1 MLYNNNDNKHLLLKK
16 WGGISLALPL
26 AFIGGVKTAS
36 YLTANSNI
44 LIVHADAVNNNQ
56 IEKHTSTIKP
66 DNQAQKDQALNDA
79 QAAGVN
85 VIKDNSTTYN
95 ADDDNIDDIKRQAEQ
110 DYQKQIDKANQ
121 VENDYNNSVFKY
133 NQDLAKYNQDKADNE
148 AKNKA
153 IDGENAKADAD
164 FQKQKQDIDNK
175 NKEIDAQ
182 NKLAQDDYQKAVE
195 RYNKDLADYQNKKI
209 NGDTIMSANDV
220 SQHLVMGRESTA
232 QMDIKVNNADW
243 TLNGSNVTANKLQSY
258 SGSIAD
264 VTYSNLK
271 NTYYTAPDGSKHNI
285 SKMVFKYSNVVAAA
299 DTTSYSQLTLK
310 FCADPTDTLWYVGPI
325 SLDLDIYY
333 YDENGNLI
341 TASDKNPFFIT
352 LSSLNSNG
360 GDYAEKAKARNGKVY
375 QLKNS
380 SVTVHDDGWLYSDI
394 NNNGMKIDKNGV
406 PYPGEGLSGQD
417 AWDSTTAN
425 KENDSRRWYGAGV
438 AEVQNADHVALSFGV
453 SRPGSVWAKVNTT
466 IPSTQFDMGKPT
478 PPTLI
483 QHEKEPVQNAHKP
496 HIPFNEQA
504 PTKPTVPTIYN
515 HDIVI
520 NYTSYNY
527 PATITYI
534 DDNTGKTLKVEST
547 NGKANTNI
555 AFPSNVQTEI
565 NTFEAQGY
573 KLVSN
578 NFSGQKFSKDQS
590 KNSFVVRLNHN
601 QTLKTRTIK
610 VNRTINYL
618 DKKTNNPVAKQ
629 VIQTTTFTQH
639 GTEDAVTHQITWQ
652 PITGQS
658 FKEVDSPTV
667 SGYNSPDKVKV
678 DGETVTVNDQN
689 SVVNVY
695 YDKVAP
701 KTPKLVINENQGH
714 KVTPTTPTDKPTS
727 KVTTP
732 ADNKGTTP
740 AKQAPA
746 TQQDNSKISI
756 NKVAN
761 TPAATPANT
770 TLSLAGSPNSLAQTN
785 ANNKQNGAMLLALT
799 GGMLTLGLATLN
811 KKHD

>member
-1 MLYNNNDNKHLLLKK
+1 MLQNDTNQHSSLSKAGVTLFSSLILGTTGLL
-16 WGGISLALPL
+16 
-26 AFIGGVKTAS
+26 VTNH
-36 YLTANSNI
+36 NSVI
-44 LIVHADAVNNNQ
+44 AHADDTTTSSQTVQ
-56 IEKHTSTIKP
+56 KHTSIIKP
-66 DNQAQKDQALNDA
+66 DNQAQKDQAINNA
-79 QAAGVN
+79 QTAGVN
-85 VIKDNSTTYN
+85 VTQDNSTTYN
-95 ADDDNIDDIKRQAEQ
+95 ADDDNIDEIKKQAEQ

-121 VENDYNNSVFKY
+121 VENDYNNSVFQY
-133 NQDLAKYNQDKADNE
+133 NQDLAKYNQDKANNE

-153 IDGENAKADAD
+153 IDEANAKADAD
-164 FQKQKQDIDNK
+164 FQKQKQAIDNK

-220 SQHLVMGRESTA
+220 SQHLVMGREPTA
-232 QMDIKVNNADW
+232 KMDIKVNNANW
-243 TLNGSNVTANKLQSY
+243 TLNGSTVTANKVQSY

-285 SKMVFKYSNVVAAA
+285 SKMVFKYSNVVAA
-299 DTTSYSQLTLK
+299 TTPYDQMSLR
-310 FCADPTDTLWYVGPI
+310 FCGDPTDTLWYFGPI

-333 YDENGNLI
+333 YDENGDLI
-341 TASDKNPFFIT
+341 TSSDKNPFFIT

-360 GDYAEKAKARNGKVY
+360 KDSSHIEKAKARNGKIY

-380 SVTVHDDGWLYSDI
+380 SVTVHNDGWLYSDTD
-394 NNNGMKIDKNGV
+394 NNGMKIDKNGV
-406 PYPGEGLSGQD
+406 PYSGDGLGGQD

-425 KENDSRRWYGAGV
+425 KENDSRRWYGAGI

-453 SRPGSVWAKVNTT
+453 SSPSGVWAKVNTT

-478 PPTLI
+478 PPTLV
-483 QHEKEPVQNAHKP
+483 QHEKEPLQNAHKP
-496 HIPFNEQA
+496 HIPFNEPE
-504 PTKPTVPTIYN
+504 PTKPTAPTIHT

-534 DDNTGKTLKVEST
+534 DDNTGKTLKVEAT

-565 NTFEAQGY
+565 NTFETQGY

-578 NFSGQKFSKDQS
+578 NFSEQKFSKDQS
-590 KNSFVVRLNHN
+590 KNNFVVHLNHN
-601 QTLKTRTIK
+601 QTPKTRTIK

-618 DKKTNNPVAKQ
+618 DKKTNSPVAKQ
-629 VIQTTTFTQH
+629 VIQATTFTQH
-639 GTEDAVTHQITWQ
+639 GTEDAITHQITWR
-652 PITGQS
+652 PINGQS
-658 FKEVDSPTV
+658 FNEVDSPTV
-667 SGYNSPDKVKV
+667 SGYNAPDKAKV
-678 DGETVTVNDQN
+678 GGETVTFNDQN

-695 YDKVAP
+695 YDKEAP

-714 KVTPTTPTDKPTS
+714 KVTPATPTDKSTP

-732 ADNKGTTP
+732 IDNKGTVLT
-740 AKQAPA
+740 KQAPV
-746 TQQDNSKISI
+746 TQPDNNKINI
-756 NKVAN
+756 NKVVN
-761 TPAATPANT
+761 TPAVTPSNT
-770 TLSLAGSPNSLAQTN
+770 TVSLTGSPNNLAQTN

-811 KKHD
+811 KKHN

>member
-1 MLYNNNDNKHLLLKK
+1 MLQNDTNQHSSLSKAGVTLFSSLILGTTGFLVANNN
-16 WGGISLALPL
+16 SVVA
-26 AFIGGVKTAS
+26 
-36 YLTANSNI
+36 
-44 LIVHADAVNNNQ
+44 HADDTTTSSQ
-56 IEKHTSTIKP
+56 TIQKHTVTIKP
-66 DNQAQKDQALNDA
+66 DNQAQKDQAMNDA

-85 VIKDNSTTYN
+85 VTKDNSTTYN
-95 ADDDNIDDIKRQAEQ
+95 ANDDNIDDIKKQAEQ
-110 DYQKQIDKANQ
+110 DYQKQIDNANQ
-121 VENDYNNSVFKY
+121 AENDYNNSVFKY

-153 IDGENAKADAD
+153 IDEENAKADAD
-164 FQKQKQDIDNK
+164 FQKQKQDVDNK

-220 SQHLVMGRESTA
+220 SQHLVMGREPTA
-232 QMDIKVNNADW
+232 QMNIQVNNADW
-243 TLNGSNVTANKLQSY
+243 KLDGSNVTTNKLQSY

-496 HIPFNEQA
+496 HIPFNEQE
-504 PTKPTVPTIYN
+504 PTKPTIPSIVH

-578 NFSGQKFSKDQS
+578 NFSNQKFSKDQS
-590 KNSFVVRLNHN
+590 KNSFVVHLNHN
-601 QTLKTRTIK
+601 QTPKIRTIK

-652 PITGQS
+652 PINGQS
-658 FKEVDSPTV
+658 FSEVDSPTV
-667 SGYNSPDKVKV
+667 SGYSSPDKAKV

-695 YDKVAP
+695 YDKEAP
-701 KTPKLVINENQGH
+701 KTPKLVINANQGH
-714 KVTPTTPTDKPTS
+714 KVTPTTPTDKSTP
-727 KVTTP
+727 KVITP

-740 AKQAPA
+740 AKQVSA
-746 TQQDNSKISI
+746 TQPNNSKISI
-756 NKVAN
+756 NKVVN
-761 TPAATPANT
+761 TPSNT
-770 TLSLAGSPNSLAQTN
+770 TLSLTGSSNNLAQTN
-785 ANNKQNGAMLLALT
+785 ANDKQNGAMLLALT
-799 GGMLTLGLATLN
+799 GGMLTLGLASLN

>member
-1 MLYNNNDNKHLLLKK
+1 MLQNDTNQHSNLSKAGVTLFS
-16 WGGISLALPL
+16 SLILGTTGFL
-26 AFIGGVKTAS
+26 V
-36 YLTANSNI
+36 ANHHSVI
-44 LIVHADAVNNNQ
+44 AHADDTTTSSQTVQ
-56 IEKHTSTIKP
+56 KHTSTIKP
-66 DNQAQKDQALNDA
+66 DNQSQKDQVFTNVF
-79 QAAGVN
+79 QAGVN
-85 VIKDNSTTYN
+85 VTQDNSTTYN
-95 ADDDNIDDIKRQAEQ
+95 ANDDNIDEIKKQAEQ

-153 IDGENAKADAD
+153 IDEENAKADAD
-164 FQKQKQDIDNK
+164 FQKQKQAIDNK

-220 SQHLVMGRESTA
+220 SQHLVMGREPTA
-232 QMDIKVNNADW
+232 KMDIKVNNADW
-243 TLNGSNVTANKLQSY
+243 TLNGSTVTANKVQSY
-258 SGSIAD
+258 SGDIAD
-264 VTYSNLK
+264 VTYSNLQ
-271 NTYYTAPDGSKHNI
+271 NTFYTAPDGSKHNI
-285 SKMVFKYSNVVAAA
+285 SKMVFKYSNVVAA
-299 DTTSYSQLTLK
+299 TTPYDQMSLR
-310 FCADPTDTLWYVGPI
+310 FCADPTDTFWYIGPI
-325 SLDLDIYY
+325 SVDLDIYY
-333 YDENGNLI
+333 YDENGDLI

-360 GDYAEKAKARNGKVY
+360 KDSSHVEKAKARNGKIY
-375 QLKNS
+375 QIKNS
-380 SVTVHDDGWLYSDI
+380 SVTVHDDGWLYSDV

-406 PYPGEGLSGQD
+406 PYPGDGLTGKD
-417 AWDSTTAN
+417 AWDGTGAN
-425 KENDSRRWYGAGV
+425 EENDSRRWYGAGV

-453 SRPGSVWAKVNTT
+453 SGPSSVWAKVNTT

-483 QHEKEPVQNAHKP
+483 QHEKEPIQNAHKP
-496 HIPFNEQA
+496 HIPFNEQE
-504 PTKPTVPTIYN
+504 PTKPTVPTIIH

-565 NTFEAQGY
+565 NTLETQGY

-578 NFSGQKFSKDQS
+578 NFSNQKFSKDQS
-590 KNSFVVRLNHN
+590 KNSFVVHLNHN
-601 QTLKTRTIK
+601 QTPKTRTIK

-618 DKKTNNPVAKQ
+618 DKKTNSPVAKQ

-639 GTEDAVTHQITWQ
+639 GTEDAITHQITWQ
-652 PITGQS
+652 SIDGQS

-667 SGYNSPDKVKV
+667 NGYNSPDKAKV

-695 YDKVAP
+695 YDKEAP

-714 KVTPTTPTDKPTS
+714 KVTPTTLTDKSTPT
-727 KVTTP
+727 VTTP
-732 ADNKGTTP
+732 ADNQGNVLT
-740 AKQAPA
+740 KQAPV
-746 TQQDNSKISI
+746 TQPDNSKINI
-756 NKVAN
+756 NKVVD
-761 TPAATPANT
+761 TPAVTPSNT
-770 TLSLAGSPNSLAQTN
+770 TLSLTSSPNNLAQTN
-785 ANNKQNGAMLLALT
+785 AKNKQNGAMLLALT
-799 GGMLTLGLATLN
+799 GGMLTLGLAKLN
-811 KKHD
+811 KKYD

>member
-1 MLYNNNDNKHLLLKK
+1 MLQNDINQRSNLSKA
-16 WGGISLALPL
+16 GVTIFSSLILGTTGFL
-26 AFIGGVKTAS
+26 V
-36 YLTANSNI
+36 ANHHSVI
-44 LIVHADAVNNNQ
+44 AHADDTTTSSQAIQ
-56 IEKHTSTIKP
+56 KHTSTIKP
-66 DNQAQKDQALNDA
+66 DNQAQKDQAFTNA
-79 QAAGVN
+79 FQAGVN
-85 VIKDNSTTYN
+85 VYQTDPTVYN
-95 ADDDNIDDIKRQAEQ
+95 ADDDNIDDIKKQAEQ

-121 VENDYNNSVFKY
+121 IENDYNNSVFKY

-153 IDGENAKADAD
+153 IDEENAKADAD
-164 FQKQKQDIDNK
+164 FQKQKQDVDNK
-175 NKEIDAQ
+175 NKEIDAE

-220 SQHLVMGRESTA
+220 SQHLVMGREPTA

-243 TLNGSNVTANKLQSY
+243 TLNSSTVTANKVQSY

-271 NTYYTAPDGSKHNI
+271 NTYYTAPDGLKHNI
-285 SKMVFKYSNVVAAA
+285 SKMVFKYSNIVAA
-299 DTTSYSQLTLK
+299 TTPYNQMYLQ
-310 FCADPTDTLWYVGPI
+310 FCADPTDTFWYVGPI
-325 SLDLDIYY
+325 SVDLDIYY
-333 YDENGNLI
+333 YDENGDLI

-360 GDYAEKAKARNGKVY
+360 KDSSHVEKAKARNGKIY

-380 SVTVHDDGWLYSDI
+380 SVTVHDDGWLYSDTD
-394 NNNGMKIDKNGV
+394 NNGMKIDKNGV
-406 PYPGEGLSGQD
+406 PYPGDGMGGED
-417 AWDSTTAN
+417 AWDSTAAN

-438 AEVQNADHVALSFGV
+438 AEVQNADHIALSFGV
-453 SRPGSVWAKVNTT
+453 NGPSSVWAKVNTT

-483 QHEKEPVQNAHKP
+483 QHEKEPIQNAHKP
-496 HIPFNEQA
+496 HIPFNEQE

-515 HDIVI
+515 RDIVI

-534 DDNTGKTLKVEST
+534 DDNTGKTLKVESA

-565 NTFEAQGY
+565 NTFETQGY
-573 KLVSN
+573 KLVFN

-601 QTLKTRTIK
+601 QTPKTRTIK

-629 VIQTTTFTQH
+629 VVQTTTFTQH

-652 PITGQS
+652 PINGQS
-658 FKEVDSPTV
+658 FNEVDSPTV
-667 SGYNSPDKVKV
+667 SGYNSPDKAKV
-678 DGETVTVNDQN
+678 DGETVTVNDKN

-695 YDKVAP
+695 YDQAAP

-714 KVTPTTPTDKPTS
+714 KVTPTTPTDKLTP

-740 AKQAPA
+740 VKQVSA
-746 TQQDNSKISI
+746 TQPDNSKISI
-756 NKVAN
+756 NKVVN

-770 TLSLAGSPNSLAQTN
+770 ILSLAGSPNSLAQTN

-799 GGMLTLGLATLN
+799 GGMLTLGLVSLN

>member
-1 MLYNNNDNKHLLLKK
+1 MLQNDTNQHS
-16 WGGISLALPL
+16 SLSKA
-26 AFIGGVKTAS
+26 GVTLFS
-36 YLTANSNI
+36 SLILGTTGFLVANHNSVI
-44 LIVHADAVNNNQ
+44 AHADDTTTSSQTVQ
-56 IEKHTSTIKP
+56 KHTVTIKP
-66 DNQAQKDQALNDA
+66 DNQAQKDQAMNDA

-85 VIKDNSTTYN
+85 VTKDNSTTYN
-95 ADDDNIDDIKRQAEQ
+95 ADDDNINDIKKQAEQ

-133 NQDLAKYNQDKADNE
+133 NQDLAKYNQDKVDNE

-153 IDGENAKADAD
+153 IDEENAKADAD
-164 FQKQKQDIDNK
+164 FQKQKQVVDNK

-195 RYNKDLADYQNKKI
+195 RYNKDLTDYQNKKI

-220 SQHLVMGRESTA
+220 SQHLVMGREPTA
-232 QMDIKVNNADW
+232 KMDIKVNNANW
-243 TLNGSNVTANKLQSY
+243 TLNGSTVTANKVQSY
-258 SGSIAD
+258 SGDIAD
-264 VTYSNLK
+264 VTYSNLQ
-271 NTYYTAPDGSKHNI
+271 NTFYTAPDGSKHNI
-285 SKMVFKYSNVVAAA
+285 SKMVFKYSNVIAA
-299 DTTSYSQLTLK
+299 TTPYNQMFLQ
-310 FCADPTDTLWYVGPI
+310 FCGDPTDTFWYNGPI
-325 SLDLDIYY
+325 SVDLDIYY
-333 YDENGNLI
+333 YDENGDVI

-352 LSSLNSNG
+352 LSSLNSDGNNG
-360 GDYAEKAKARNGKVY
+360 GGHTEKAKARNGEIY
-375 QLKNS
+375 QLQNS
-380 SVTVHDDGWLYSDI
+380 SVTVHDDGWLYSDKD
-394 NNNGMKIDKNGV
+394 NNGMKIDKNGV
-406 PYPGEGLSGQD
+406 PYPGNGLTGKD
-417 AWDSTTAN
+417 AWDSTVAN

-438 AEVQNADHVALSFGV
+438 AEVQNADHVALSFGT
-453 SRPGSVWAKVNTT
+453 SSPCGVWAKVNTT

-496 HIPFNEQA
+496 HIPFNEQE

-515 HDIVI
+515 RDIVI

-565 NTFEAQGY
+565 NTFETQGY

-590 KNSFVVRLNHN
+590 KNSFVVHLNHN
-601 QTLKTRTIK
+601 QTPKTRTIK

-629 VIQTTTFTQH
+629 VIQTTTFIQH

-652 PITGQS
+652 PINGQS

-667 SGYNSPDKVKV
+667 SGYNSPDKAKI

-714 KVTPTTPTDKPTS
+714 KITPTTPTNKSTP

-732 ADNKGTTP
+732 ADNKGTVLT
-740 AKQAPA
+740 KQAPV
-746 TQQDNSKISI
+746 TQPDNNKISI
-756 NKVAN
+756 NKVVD
-761 TPAATPANT
+761 TPAVTPSNT
-770 TLSLAGSPNSLAQTN
+770 TLSLTGSPNNLVQTN
-785 ANNKQNGAMLLALT
+785 ANNKQNGAMLLALA
-799 GGMLTLGLATLN
+799 GGMLTLGLASLN

>member
-1 MLYNNNDNKHLLLKK
+1 MLQNDINQRSNLSKA
-16 WGGISLALPL
+16 GVTIFSSLILGTTGFL
-26 AFIGGVKTAS
+26 V
-36 YLTANSNI
+36 ANHHSVI
-44 LIVHADAVNNNQ
+44 AHADDTTSSSQTVQ
-56 IEKHTSTIKP
+56 KHTSTIKP
-66 DNQAQKDQALNDA
+66 DNQAQKDQAMNDA

-85 VIKDNSTTYN
+85 VTKDNSTTYN
-95 ADDDNIDDIKRQAEQ
+95 ADDDNINDIKKQAEQ
-110 DYQKQIDKANQ
+110 DYQKQIDNANQ

-133 NQDLAKYNQDKADNE
+133 NQVLAQYNQDKADNE

-153 IDGENAKADAD
+153 IDEENAKADAD
-164 FQKQKQDIDNK
+164 FQKQKQDVDNK
-175 NKEIDAQ
+175 NKEIDAE
-182 NKLAQDDYQKAVE
+182 NKLAQDDYQKAIE

-220 SQHLVMGRESTA
+220 SQHLVMGREPTA

-243 TLNGSNVTANKLQSY
+243 TLNGFTVTANKVQSY

-285 SKMVFKYSNVVAAA
+285 SKMVFKYSNIVAA
-299 DTTSYSQLTLK
+299 TTPYDRMSLQ
-310 FCADPTDTLWYVGPI
+310 FCADPTDTLWYFGPI

-352 LSSLNSNG
+352 LSSLNSDGNG
-360 GDYAEKAKARNGKVY
+360 SSHVEKAKARNGKIY
-375 QLKNS
+375 QLQNS

-406 PYPGEGLSGQD
+406 PYPGKGTSGKD
-417 AWDSTTAN
+417 AWDSTAAN

-483 QHEKEPVQNAHKP
+483 QHEKEPIQNAHKP
-496 HIPFNEQA
+496 HIPFNEQE
-504 PTKPTVPTIYN
+504 PTKPTAPTIHN

-534 DDNTGKTLKVEST
+534 DDNNGKTLKVETT

-565 NTFEAQGY
+565 NTFETQGY

-578 NFSGQKFSKDQS
+578 NFSNQKFSKDQS
-590 KNSFVVRLNHN
+590 KNSFVVHLNHN
-601 QTLKTRTIK
+601 QTPKTRTIK

-629 VIQTTTFTQH
+629 VVQTTTFTQH

-652 PITGQS
+652 PINGQS
-658 FKEVDSPTV
+658 FNEVDSPTV
-667 SGYNSPDKVKV
+667 SGYNFPDKAKV

-695 YDKVAP
+695 YDKEAP

-714 KVTPTTPTDKPTS
+714 KVTPTTSTDKPTL

-732 ADNKGTTP
+732 A
-740 AKQAPA
+740 KQVPA
-746 TQQDNSKISI
+746 TQPDNSKISI

-761 TPAATPANT
+761 TPSNT
-770 TLSLAGSPNSLAQTN
+770 TVSLAGSPNSLAQTN

-799 GGMLTLGLATLN
+799 GGMLTLGLASLN

>member
-1 MLYNNNDNKHLLLKK
+1 MLQNDTNQHS
-16 WGGISLALPL
+16 SLSKA
-26 AFIGGVKTAS
+26 GVTLFS
-36 YLTANSNI
+36 SLILGTTGFLVANHNSVI
-44 LIVHADAVNNNQ
+44 AHADDTTTSSQTVQ
-56 IEKHTSTIKP
+56 KHTVTIKP
-66 DNQAQKDQALNDA
+66 DNQQQKDQVFTNVF
-79 QAAGVN
+79 QAGVN
-85 VIKDNSTTYN
+85 VTQDNLTTYN
-95 ADDDNIDDIKRQAEQ
+95 ASDDNIDEIKKRAEQ

-153 IDGENAKADAD
+153 IDEENAKADAD
-164 FQKQKQDIDNK
+164 FQKQKQAIDNK

-220 SQHLVMGRESTA
+220 SQHLVMGREPTA

-285 SKMVFKYSNVVAAA
+285 SKMVFKYSNVVAAT

-333 YDENGNLI
+333 YDENGDLI

-360 GDYAEKAKARNGKVY
+360 GNYAEKAKARNGKVY

-380 SVTVHDDGWLYSDI
+380 SVTVHDDGWLYSDT

-406 PYPGEGLSGQD
+406 PYSGDGLSGQD

-425 KENDSRRWYGAGV
+425 KENDSRRWYGAGI

-453 SRPGSVWAKVNTT
+453 SRPGSVWAKVNTS

-483 QHEKEPVQNAHKP
+483 QHEKEPIQNAHKP
-496 HIPFNEQA
+496 YIPFNEQE
-504 PTKPTVPTIYN
+504 PTKPTVPTIVH

-565 NTFEAQGY
+565 NTLETQGY

-578 NFSGQKFSKDQS
+578 NFSGQKFSKNQS
-590 KNSFVVRLNHN
+590 KNSFVVHLNHN
-601 QTLKTRTIK
+601 QTPKTRTLK

-618 DKKTNNPVAKQ
+618 DKKTNSPVAKQ

-639 GTEDAVTHQITWQ
+639 GIEDAVTHQITWQ
-652 PITGQS
+652 PINGQS
-658 FKEVDSPTV
+658 FNEVASPTV
-667 SGYNSPDKVKV
+667 SGYNAPDKAKV

-695 YDKVAP
+695 YDKEAP

-714 KVTPTTPTDKPTS
+714 KVTPATPTDKSTP

-732 ADNKGTTP
+732 ADNKGTVLT
-740 AKQAPA
+740 KQAPV
-746 TQQDNSKISI
+746 TQLDNNKISI
-756 NKVAN
+756 NKVVD
-761 TPAATPANT
+761 TPAVTPSNT
-770 TLSLAGSPNSLAQTN
+770 TLSLTGSPNNLAQTN
-785 ANNKQNGAMLLALT
+785 ANNKQNGAMLLALI
-799 GGMLTLGLATLN
+799 GGMLTLGLASLN